1 MGQINFRNEVFL
13 FHPVF
18 EIEHQKIPKTNFD
31 SLGLLNYSSFDDN
44 PMINF
49 IEEQKVKNDM
59 AKRDKKEEKKNTEL
73 LAKIPKDNTEMK
85 EDNKNDNIINFIELD
100 KVTTTKNNI
109 IYKEDL
115 LNKKEII
122 PKNDT
127 TKATSEKTNIYK
139 EVKKINE
146 TIPKKLL
153 NKKRK
158 RGPKIKE
165 NEKPKKNLKINNMFS
180 DFNLSRKI
188 KSNFLNFCVDFSNE
202 LIENYKTELNNYDK
216 KLIKLNR
223 KFKILINKKE
233 DKSLKEKNLGQI
245 INAEIS
251 SKNKNSNIHHNK
263 NIYKEE
269 IQKNEALKEI
279 FSIEYKTLFNIYY
292 KSEKIINLK
301 DCRINEEIL
310 QKYKLN
316 KDIKLSE
323 NVKMFNDLLENNST
337 YKDFIKENNV
347 SMAEEYKNELNNFA
361 IRKFSLNSIKFCIT
375 KIK

>member
-1 MGQINFRNEVFL
+1 
-13 FHPVF
+13 
-18 EIEHQKIPKTNFD
+18 
-31 SLGLLNYSSFDDN
+31 
-44 PMINF
+44 
-49 IEEQKVKNDM
+49 M

-139 EVKKINE
+139 EVKKLNE

-223 KFKILINKKE
+223 KFKILN
-233 DKSLKEKNLGQI
+233 G
-245 INAEIS
+245 
-251 SKNKNSNIHHNK
+251 
-263 NIYKEE
+263 
-269 IQKNEALKEI
+269 
-279 FSIEYKTLFNIYY
+279 
-292 KSEKIINLK
+292 
-301 DCRINEEIL
+301 
-310 QKYKLN
+310 
-316 KDIKLSE
+316 
-323 NVKMFNDLLENNST
+323 
-337 YKDFIKENNV
+337 
-347 SMAEEYKNELNNFA
+347 
-361 IRKFSLNSIKFCIT
+361 IT
-375 KIK
+375 T